1 MPYLIYYEKMWA
13 FRDWW
18 YKEPFTIWRDKDPV
32 VSHEH
37 EELLDNTLSPSERD
51 QILRGLFE
59 WKEWSVDSSFL
70 YLWKWAELYELIS
83 KDKTYPFIE
92 IEKNILENLRDNCEF
107 TKILKKIK
115 HITDVWSW
123 DGQKSI
129 ALLWKRETKNDGEAV
144 EEAKNEEKS
153 EDEVNRNGE
162 LILSDVSNEML
173 TKAIKNVKANSKNI
187 KLWNAQVQQSQ
198 KHLSSYCNDNMFLFL
213 WGTICNMTD
222 EEIQKELKNMDNHWL
237 FTWNYILLSYFTA
250 PETKDEISNLIKIYN
265 SKTNKAFHE
274 NWMDM
279 LWLSKHNFE
288 FDTIYQLDNWT
299 KLKLENWVLN
309 SYEWDF
315 NNFSE
320 WPFPWRIK
328 WIIRAK
334 IDSVVKLSDGTEI
347 SVKQWQEF
355 TIHYSRRF
363 SKEYIDKLF
372 KKSDCEKTDIE
383 INEGWDTM
391 VLLRRKPK
399 IWEIIRRNKKSIAVA
414 FATAALTLCG
424 VITHD
429 VIKTNQENRQK
440 EKALTN
446 WSANRLLSHD
456 VPYQRVYY
464 EQATNELISALRLD
478 ELNKNDKN
486 YIIELFNDFLNTE
499 LYKDN
504 WIINVWVENQIGQQ
518 NATQFSTD
526 ELIQKF
532 WVQYWY
538 VLINNHN
545 VTHYPYDIMTHDLI
559 WTTYWISENLS
570 FTPYTHT
577 KNKVRFRE
585 HWWQNYWVY
594 DVSIDSFNKN
604 SIVLEYNDWLKEYLI
619 LKVKLRL
626 ENKYIYL
633 GAEKK
638 DWESYPEFST
648 NTVNWRIEDKSW
660 LDPEIL
666 LNTREISWN
675 DFGDLIFSNG
685 RVDSQGIFHSVDS
698 IPLLKRR
705 DSNQILLYEHLAET
719 PVYSIYA
726 KDWVKYYV
734 ITIPT
739 KWWKSVWL
747 ASTSLDWPYDIDTF
761 KQLVENFDLNYL
773 WRLPF

>member
-1 MPYLIYYEKMWA
+1 MDY
-13 FRDWW
+13 WW
-18 YKEPFTIWRDKDPV
+18 DLPAYK
-32 VSHEH
+32 
-37 EELLDNTLSPSERD
+37 
-51 QILRGLFE
+51 QE
-59 WKEWSVDSSFL
+59 W
-70 YLWKWAELYELIS
+70 
-83 KDKTYPFIE
+83 IE
-92 IEKNILENLRDNCEF
+92 
-107 TKILKKIK
+107 
-115 HITDVWSW
+115 
-123 DGQKSI
+123 
-129 ALLWKRETKNDGEAV
+129 
-144 EEAKNEEKS
+144 
-153 EDEVNRNGE
+153 
-162 LILSDVSNEML
+162 
-173 TKAIKNVKANSKNI
+173 
-187 KLWNAQVQQSQ
+187 
-198 KHLSSYCNDNMFLFL
+198 
-213 WGTICNMTD
+213 
-222 EEIQKELKNMDNHWL
+222 
-237 FTWNYILLSYFTA
+237 
-250 PETKDEISNLIKIYN
+250 
-265 SKTNKAFHE
+265 
-274 NWMDM
+274 
-279 LWLSKHNFE
+279 
-288 FDTIYQLDNWT
+288 
-299 KLKLENWVLN
+299 
-309 SYEWDF
+309 
-315 NNFSE
+315 
-320 WPFPWRIK
+320 
-328 WIIRAK
+328 
-334 IDSVVKLSDGTEI
+334 
-347 SVKQWQEF
+347 
-355 TIHYSRRF
+355 
-363 SKEYIDKLF
+363 KLF
-372 KKSDCEKTDIE
+372 KKAHCEKEFDVDE
-383 INEGWDTM
+383 NWDTI
-391 VLLRRKPK
+391 VLLREKPSWLNNIIHK
-399 IWEIIRRNKKSIAVA
+399 HKTALIIALLSAWVSIWVGC
-414 FATAALTLCG
+414 TAAANNYMQN
-424 VITHD
+424 
-429 VIKTNQENRQK
+429 KNNK
-440 EKALTN
+440 EKALQN
-446 WSANRLLSHD
+446 WSAKRLFSND

-464 EQATNELISALRLD
+464 EQATNELISTLRLD

-486 YIIELFNDFLNTE
+486 YVVELFNDFLNTE

-504 WIINVWVENQIGQQ
+504 WIINVWVGQQ
-518 NATQFSTD
+518 NVIQFSTD

-604 SIVLEYNDWLKEYLI
+604 SIVLEYNDWWKEYLI

-638 DWESYPEFST
+638 DWESYPEIST

-666 LNTREISWN
+666 SNTMEISWN
-675 DFGDLIFSNG
+675 FNWDLIFSNG

-739 KWWKSVWL
+739 KWWKSVWF